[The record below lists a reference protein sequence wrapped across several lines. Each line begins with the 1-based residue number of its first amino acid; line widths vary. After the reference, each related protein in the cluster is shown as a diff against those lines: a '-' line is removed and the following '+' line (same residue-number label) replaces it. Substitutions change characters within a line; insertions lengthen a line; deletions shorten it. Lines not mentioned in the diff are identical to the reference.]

1 MYSAWSVLTTLMIS
15 WVIPHWRNLC
25 MNRIRWGLPSFV
37 PRPLPDFISQL
48 WRPDF
53 SPRLRDKIWEWPEDE
68 AKGSPFC
75 WQGLVLTKF
84 VRSCGW
90 LWITFRPA
98 FNHEMWF
105 TNCLCTCIQC
115 SVIQALW
122 TVVRWLSEH
131 PSHTPSPLPI
141 PPSPLSTT
149 ACMLTWRR
157 RRKEAGQ
164 SLAALKVKRGSA
176 FLYKDMMLVI
186 LTKRHQSC

>member
-15 WVIPHWRNLC
+15 WVIPHWRNLY

-53 SPRLRDKIWEWPEDE
+53 SQRLRDTIWEWPGDE

-84 VRSCGW
+84 VWSCGW

-131 PSHTPSPLPI
+131 PSYTPSPLPI

-149 ACMLTWRR
+149 AYMLTWRR

-164 SLAALKVKRGSA
+164 SLAALKVRRGSA
-176 FLYKDMMLVI
+176 DMMLVI